1 MDFEGHRYSGP
12 KVREPE
18 VDPTAADAV
27 EDFFVLLRRMSDY
40 FTQTCAAFDL
50 TPQPG
55 AVLRGLSAPSPMREL
70 ARRLGMD
77 ASNLT
82 GVVDRLEE
90 RGLVE
95 RRADPADRRVRQLAL
110 TDDGEQ
116 LRRALEARLMSAPP
130 LLAGLDEEQRRTLR
144 DLLRR
149 AAAAT

>member
-1 MDFEGHRYSGP
+1 MEMEGHRYSAPG
-12 KVREPE
+12 VREPG
-18 VDPTAADAV
+18 VDPIAADAV
-27 EDFFVLLRRMSDY
+27 EDFFILLRRMSEY
-40 FTQTCAAFDL
+40 FAQTCAAFDL

-55 AVLRGLSAPSPMREL
+55 AVVRALSAPSPMREL

-95 RRADPADRRVRQLAL
+95 RRPDPGDRRVRQLAL
-110 TDDGEQ
+110 TPEGER

-130 LLAGLDEEQRRTLR
+130 LLAGLSAGQRRALR
-144 DLLRR
+144 DLLHH
-149 AAAAT
+149 AATAD